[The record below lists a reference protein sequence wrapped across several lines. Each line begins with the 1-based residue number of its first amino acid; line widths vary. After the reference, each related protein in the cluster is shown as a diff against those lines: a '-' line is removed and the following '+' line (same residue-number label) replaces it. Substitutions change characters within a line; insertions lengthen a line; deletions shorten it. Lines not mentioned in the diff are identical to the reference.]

1 MYTAQIAIYLI
12 LKPQETESSNFNM
25 VARCVEEDADREKML
40 QEARKITDNIFL
52 IENTQ
57 KIAQVF

>member
-1 MYTAQIAIYLI
+1 
-12 LKPQETESSNFNM
+12 M